1 MGRLLQRNFPTSS
14 TLPIVILSGRT
25 KSFLLSMSTMTF
37 NFTICTFQ
45 TFKKLVQFYH
55 KPHSLTFLGPKQ
67 DIVCL
72 SNQNMYYF
80 YMSMVVRLDLFGIRV
95 SVYGACI
102 WLWLWHYRFNSQLG
116 LLTPSSS
123 CPYSGQDRSSILRE
137 LFFNNDVRGII
148 DLILAPE
155 DERAN

>member
-1 MGRLLQRNFPTSS
+1 MGGWGPPPCSCKSWYLISQSLHFRLLQGLAISYVLVPMT
-14 TLPIVILSGRT
+14 THLVTPGKKDLIL
-25 KSFLLSMSTMTF
+25 
-37 NFTICTFQ
+37 
-45 TFKKLVQFYH
+45 
-55 KPHSLTFLGPKQ
+55 
-67 DIVCL
+67 CL
-72 SNQNMYYF
+72 SNLSSTGIYS
-80 YMSMVVRLDLFGIRV
+80 YMSMVVRLDFLGFRV

-155 DERAN
+155 DERANWTRWTSVWFQI